1 MAGKSG
7 DQNRRAPH
15 RGQRRQGYPAT
26 PCPRP
31 PSARDT
37 PPPAPVPP
45 GFRRRGAGGGSPR
58 RNKPK
63 ISPFPTGEGGWG
75 DGGKPCDMAGK
86 SGDQNRRS
94 PPIGDSDGRVIR
106 QRRGKPPARRRI
118 APLPPCRPG
127 SGAGVLGAVVPGE
140 INQKTPPSRREGG
153 RGDGGKKFMMWQAQP
168 ATEKSS
174 HPSKPTAAKKTV
186 SRRRRTP
193 LPPCSQSTS
202 STRQSGRTVRSDGCS
217 TYRRISLKAEA

>member
-1 MAGKSG
+1 M
-7 DQNRRAPH
+7 
-15 RGQRRQGYPAT
+15 
-26 PCPRP
+26 
-31 PSARDT
+31 
-37 PPPAPVPP
+37 
-45 GFRRRGAGGGSPR
+45 
-58 RNKPK
+58 
-63 ISPFPTGEGGWG
+63 GEGGRG
-75 DGGKPCDMAGK
+75 DGGKKFMMRQVQPATK
-86 SGDQNRRS
+86 TAV

-106 QRRGKPPARRRI
+106 QRRGKPPAWRRI
-118 APLPPCRPG
+118 APPAPAPPG
-127 SGAGVLGAVVPGE
+127 FSLGMQGVQPLASENP
-140 INQKTPPSRREGG
+140 KTPPSPEGK
-153 RGDGGKKFMMWQAQP
+153 GDWGDRGKKFMMWQAQP

>member
-26 PCPRP
+26 PGQAPR
-31 PSARDT
+31 SVQDCTLA
-37 PPPAPVPP
+37 PAPLGFSP
-45 GFRRRGAGGGSPR
+45 GDARGEAPCIR
-58 RNKPK
+58 KPK
-63 ISPFPTGEGGWG
+63 NSPFPTGEGGRGG
-75 DGGKPCDMAGK
+75 D
-86 SGDQNRRS
+86 R
-94 PPIGDSDGRVIR
+94 
-106 QRRGKPPARRRI
+106 
-118 APLPPCRPG
+118 
-127 SGAGVLGAVVPGE
+127 
-140 INQKTPPSRREGG
+140 
-153 RGDGGKKFMMWQAQP
+153 GKKFMMRQAQPATETAAPHRGQRRQGYPATPGQAPRSVQDCTLAPAPLGFSPGDARGEAPCIRKPKNSPFPGGEGGWGDRGKKLMMRQVQP

-174 HPSKPTAAKKTV
+174 HPSKPTVAKKTV